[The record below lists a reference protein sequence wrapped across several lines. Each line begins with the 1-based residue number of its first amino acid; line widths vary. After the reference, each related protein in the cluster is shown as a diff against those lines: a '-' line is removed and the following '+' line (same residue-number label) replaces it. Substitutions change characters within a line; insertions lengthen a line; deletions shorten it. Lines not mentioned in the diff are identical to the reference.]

1 MHSGFL
7 GSFLLVCCIV
17 EKPILEFIHQS
28 ELSTR
33 HLFFT
38 FENTRVA
45 TLRGMCFMDTIQR
58 SQKFKK
64 AQRLVGIEP
73 TNHSI
78 SRQELHCCAL
88 NFGFVETEHSFSTT
102 PLLLVVLCSKN
113 SINYLG
119 VLRFKPGATGSEAQM
134 LPLCYSAH
142 LLRLKLNFDSFSKF
156 HR

>member
-17 EKPILEFIHQS
+17 EEPIRLFIHQS
-28 ELSTR
+28 ELSAK
-33 HLFFT
+33 HLLFT

-73 TNHSI
+73 TNHYFEARASLLC
-78 SRQELHCCAL
+78 SQFWLCRNRTQFLNNTFAPCCAL
-88 NFGFVETEHSFSTT
+88 LKKQHKLFGSVEIQTRGNWFRSTNAT
-102 PLLLVVLCSKN
+102 SVLF
-113 SINYLG
+113 
-119 VLRFKPGATGSEAQM
+119 RPPT
-134 LPLCYSAH
+134 
-142 LLRLKLNFDSFSKF
+142 
-156 HR
+156 

>member
-17 EKPILEFIHQS
+17 EKPIRLFIHQS
-28 ELSTR
+28 ELSAK
-33 HLFFT
+33 HLLFT

-88 NFGFVETEHSFSTT
+88 NRTQFLNNTFAPWCALLNKQQKNFGRIEIRTRGNWFRSTNAT
-102 PLLLVVLCSKN
+102 SVLFRPPS
-113 SINYLG
+113 
-119 VLRFKPGATGSEAQM
+119 
-134 LPLCYSAH
+134 
-142 LLRLKLNFDSFSKF
+142 
-156 HR
+156 